1 MWFCGRVLLECI
13 SSLLVRTFVPSFC
26 VGTFV
31 MLLLFFLSSRRIS
44 SSNARGRSC
53 FGVVSVFTLLSSL
66 KRLYHCLRCLFGV
79 FVLRGGGPSSCLG

>member
-31 MLLLFFLSSRRIS
+31 MLLLFFLSSRRFS
-44 SSNARGRSC
+44 SSDARGC
-53 FGVVSVFTLLSSL
+53 SL
-66 KRLYHCLRCLFGV
+66 FWCSILFAELV
-79 FVLRGGGPSSCLG
+79 WRGRAPGGSSSCLGLVLLG